1 MRSYWALVIFNRNHI
16 GSSIVFLIRRLTSTQ
31 LAFVSFK
38 LEKSAKI
45 RERGGRG
52 RKEGIGVSK
61 REKIRKRAQM
71 DDEFDRG
78 TKCHCSI
85 IKRIYI

>member
-1 MRSYWALVIFNRNHI
+1 M
-16 GSSIVFLIRRLTSTQ
+16 FLIRRLTSTQ
-31 LAFVSFK
+31 LAFVSFE

-45 RERGGRG
+45 RERGGGG
-52 RKEGIGVSK
+52 RKEDIGVSK